1 MLFKR
6 RRTFKADFLIVSL
19 LFVFLLLAATLF
31 YYLAEGWSWID
42 SFYFSSTT
50 LITIGHAELLPSSDL
65 SKLFTVF
72 LSFVGVSTFLAM
84 VTLVAGEFLKEEKA

>member
-1 MLFKR
+1 MLIKR
-6 RRTFKADFLIVSL
+6 QRTFGADFSIVTMF
-19 LFVFLLLAATLF
+19 FVFLLLSATLF
-31 YYLAEGWSWID
+31 YHLAEDWSLVD

-72 LSFVGVSTFLAM
+72 LSFVGVSTFLALT
-84 VTLVAGEFLKEEKA
+84 TLVAGELLKEEKT

>member
-1 MLFKR
+1 MLIKR
-6 RRTFKADFLIVSL
+6 RRTFGSDLLIVSL
-19 LFVFLLLAATLF
+19 FFFFLLSAATLF
-31 YYLAEGWSWID
+31 YYLAEGWSLVD

-72 LSFVGVSTFLAM
+72 LSFTGVSTFLAL
-84 VTLVAGEFLKEEKA
+84 VTLVAGELLKEEKE

>member
-6 RRTFKADFLIVSL
+6 RRTFKADFLIVA
-19 LFVFLLLAATLF
+19 LFFIFLLVSATIF
-31 YYLAEGWSWID
+31 YRFAEGWSLVD

-72 LSFVGVSTFLAM
+72 LSFVGVSTFL
-84 VTLVAGEFLKEEKA
+84 TLATLLAGEFLKEEKA